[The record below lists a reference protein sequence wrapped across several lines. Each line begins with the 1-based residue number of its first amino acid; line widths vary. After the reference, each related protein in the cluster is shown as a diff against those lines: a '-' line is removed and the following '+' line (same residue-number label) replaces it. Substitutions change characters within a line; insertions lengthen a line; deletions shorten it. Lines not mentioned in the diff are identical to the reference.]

1 MVTLNAGRW
10 EWRFLD
16 TPDSVFSFFFLY
28 LQSGS
33 PDGWFYHIRLE
44 LILSKKR
51 CGSVEPFSLIWTLF
65 PWIWR
70 SHSPD
75 LTKKKNHLVELKTN
89 LMLSNIETN
98 EYIHCVALLYK
109 TPASL
114 LLLHVGWNKC
124 CYYRLTQIWQ
134 QSEPFTHNITPRR
147 LNCPS
152 PGMMD
157 SPAVGVLYDR
167 KMFSCDRKPP
177 RMIADDG
184 LNNGCDT
191 HKGFCEFELTSYKTL
206 GCLWWLVLTLG
217 ETEEMDMLRFL
228 N

>member
-1 MVTLNAGRW
+1 MSVAFANSSTGGGYSEYWQVRMTISRHTWLSIFFFFFISPVWITRW
-10 EWRFLD
+10 LVLSHQVGVDIIKKEMRLSG
-16 TPDSVFSFFFLY
+16 TVFSHLNF
-28 LQSGS
+28 
-33 PDGWFYHIRLE
+33 
-44 LILSKKR
+44 
-51 CGSVEPFSLIWTLF
+51 VSLN
-65 PWIWR
+65 
-70 SHSPD
+70 
-75 LTKKKNHLVELKTN
+75 LTFAQPRFNKKKNHLVELKTN

-157 SPAVGVLYDR
+157 SPAVGVLYDG

-191 HKGFCEFELTSYKTL
+191 HKGFCEFELTS
-206 GCLWWLVLTLG
+206 LG